1 MKLNLLMNLLWMV
14 LLMVLVHSEAQ
25 NVMELKAELG
35 QDVTLTCSFSHP
47 EIFWY
52 MQINNRPRL
61 GIGRTY
67 ASAFPTFSSPGFG
80 SRYSLVDNRLLIR
93 NFSVEDGGLYFCGK
107 KIRGAMI
114 YGEPIRVVPDVL
126 KSQLTSDHHH
136 EDLTTSLSDIGS
148 DQDVPDCEA
157 EKMSLITYRSAVI
170 LSVLLCLT
178 TALLSTCWKKNRLQV
193 DEAAALR
200 KLYNLQVNLMLL
212 LCQVLLLLL

>member
-52 MQINNRPRL
+52 MEINNKPRL

-80 SRYSLVDNRLLIR
+80 SRYSLVKNRLLIR

-114 YGEPIRVVPDVL
+114 YGEPIRVVP
-126 KSQLTSDHHH
+126 
-136 EDLTTSLSDIGS
+136 GS

-178 TALLSTCWKKNRLQV
+178 TALLSTCRKKNRLQV

-200 KLYNLQVNLMLL
+200 KLYNLQ
-212 LCQVLLLLL
+212 